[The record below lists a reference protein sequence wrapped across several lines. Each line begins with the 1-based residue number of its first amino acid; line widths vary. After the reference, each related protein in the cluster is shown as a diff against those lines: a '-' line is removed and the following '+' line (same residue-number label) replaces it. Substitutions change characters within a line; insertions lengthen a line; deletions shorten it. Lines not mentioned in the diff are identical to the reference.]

1 MTKTI
6 PCPDCTHASGQI
18 DGETCRTCRG
28 FGEVGVRPVDAEPET
43 TSAAALL
50 GRLGGRVRS
59 EAKAAAS
66 IANGRKYKGRAKGG
80 EVKRAAILALHAQG
94 KRGAEIARTVG
105 VDRSYVSRVIKAA
118 AKTKAA

>member
-28 FGEVGVRPVDAEPET
+28 FGEVAVRPVDADA

-66 IANGRKYKGRAKGG
+66 IANGRKYKGRARGG
-80 EVKRAAILALHAQG
+80 EIKRAAILALHAQG
-94 KRGAEIARTVG
+94 MRGAEIARAVG
-105 VDRSYVSRVIKAA
+105 VDRSYVSRVIQ
-118 AKTKAA
+118 KTKAA

>member
-1 MTKTI
+1 MTKTV

-28 FGEVGVRPVDAEPET
+28 FGEVGVRPVDADA

-50 GRLGGRVRS
+50 GRLGGRARS

-66 IANGRKYKGRAKGG
+66 RKNGRKYKGRARGG
-80 EVKRAAILALHAQG
+80 EAKRAAILALHAQG
-94 KRGAEIARTVG
+94 MRGAEIARAVG
-105 VDRSYVSRVIKAA
+105 VDRSYVSRVIRVIR
-118 AKTKAA
+118 KTKAA